1 MQKKK
6 NASASKAAN
15 RSDMQRTLKVYD
27 KDFEK
32 LVGSDPAVNLTEEE
46 IKGKKRKRKAEE
58 DVVKQA
64 AKTAR
69 RLTGKC
75 VVY

>member
-15 RSDMQRTLKVYD
+15 KSDMQRTLRGFD
-27 KDFEK
+27 KEFEK
-32 LVGSDPAVNLTEEE
+32 LVGSDQAVNLTDDET
-46 IKGKKRKRKAEE
+46 KGKKRKRKADE
-58 DVVKQA
+58 DEVKQA
-64 AKTAR
+64 AKTVR